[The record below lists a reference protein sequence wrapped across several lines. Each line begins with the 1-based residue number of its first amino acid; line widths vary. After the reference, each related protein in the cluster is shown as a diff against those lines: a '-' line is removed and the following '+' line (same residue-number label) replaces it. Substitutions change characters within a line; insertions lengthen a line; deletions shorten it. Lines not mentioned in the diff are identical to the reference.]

1 MTYVKIGKGTKGAD
15 YANPQVS
22 LPKLK
27 KDGVS
32 YVCRY
37 IDGTASTQHPT
48 WKTLT
53 KRERA
58 LIAANGVA
66 CVLVFE
72 VSADRPLKGAVQG
85 VADGRAACQDAY
97 WLGYDSHCP
106 IVVAVDTDVNAG
118 NIKAVEAYVRAFAK
132 AAAPYPIGV
141 YGDYD
146 IIDRVQDI
154 SQLNWQAN
162 AWGWSALRVFG
173 KWLKRNHKAAH
184 VLQQAQTATAAGV
197 IDPAVTVREFVAWFP
212 PKG

>member
-15 YANPQVS
+15 YASPQVS

-27 KDGVS
+27 KIGVT

-37 IDGTASTQHPT
+37 IDGTAHTNNPT

-58 LIAANGVA
+58 LIAANGMA

-85 VADGRAACQDAY
+85 AADGRAACQDAY
-97 WLGYDSHCP
+97 WLGYDPHVP
-106 IVVAVDTDVNAG
+106 IICAVDTDVHAG

-132 AAAPYPIGV
+132 GAAPYPIGV

-146 IIDRVQDI
+146 IIDRVKDV

-162 AWGWSALRVFG
+162 AWGWSALRVLG
-173 KWLKRNHKAAH
+173 KWLRRNHKDAH
-184 VLQQAQTATAAGV
+184 VLQQQQTATAAGL